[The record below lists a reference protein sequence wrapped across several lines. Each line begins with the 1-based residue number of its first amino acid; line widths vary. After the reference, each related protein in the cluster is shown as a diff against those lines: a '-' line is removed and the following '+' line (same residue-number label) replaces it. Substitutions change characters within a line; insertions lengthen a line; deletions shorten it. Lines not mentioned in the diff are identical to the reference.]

1 MGEIVNGSQNT
12 LLDLSDTLFEQLE
25 RINDASAE
33 ELEDEIRRSK
43 AMCGIAGTIIG
54 NASTVVDA
62 MKFRDSAMD
71 AGTHLPR
78 MLTGGE

>member
-1 MGEIVNGSQNT
+1 MAVKNT
-12 LLDLSDTLFEQLE
+12 LMDLSDTLFEQLE

-43 AMCGIAGTIIG
+43 AMCGIAGTIIS
-54 NASTVVDA
+54 NANTVVDA

-71 AGTHLPR
+71 ASTHLPR